1 MSTSKKRKLEFLQE
15 SSNQCKKRK
24 LSAPTKKIK
33 SIFSHS
39 KDHDEFL
46 KYFHSIQQSS
56 LPHSLNIPSDINKE
70 IAAFSTG
77 LIKKCSGSYC
87 NARICVLNQD
97 WIEFSNDTLSK
108 WTYCSKTD
116 KYFCD
121 MCLPYTTHFH
131 CCDTIQCF
139 KGYRKCVWSGDEI
152 KCRYIGYFDDD
163 VSILSYKCM
172 YCNNDM
178 VWFEIC
184 DDCSELSCCYHSW
197 VYKCDANEHNMCCQ
211 TRNCYSC
218 NEQFCYGCDGSF
230 WSNYKCDRCLEF
242 WCNECAEAEGEDF
255 FSCDKCCVQICNNC
269 QEITECEFHCPDCGQ
284 DNV

>member
-211 TRNCYSC
+211 LGTVIVVMNNFVMDVMDHFGVIINVTDVWNFGVMNVQKLRVKIFFHVINVV
-218 NEQFCYGCDGSF
+218 
-230 WSNYKCDRCLEF
+230 YKYVIIVRKSL
-242 WCNECAEAEGEDF
+242 
-255 FSCDKCCVQICNNC
+255 
-269 QEITECEFHCPDCGQ
+269 
-284 DNV
+284 NVNSIVLIAVRT